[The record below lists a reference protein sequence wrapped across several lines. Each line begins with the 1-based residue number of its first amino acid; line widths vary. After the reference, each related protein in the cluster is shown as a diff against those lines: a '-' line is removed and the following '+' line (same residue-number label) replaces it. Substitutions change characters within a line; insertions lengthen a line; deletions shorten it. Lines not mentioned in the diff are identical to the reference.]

1 MGDGG
6 LIIFLVMTILA
17 GVALMMMAMNNRR
30 KVRELEHRERFAMI
44 ERGRR
49 AIS

>member
-17 GVALMMMAMNNRR
+17 GVALMMTAMNNRR
-30 KVRELEHRERFAMI
+30 KVLSWNT
-44 ERGRR
+44 GNDWP
-49 AIS
+49 